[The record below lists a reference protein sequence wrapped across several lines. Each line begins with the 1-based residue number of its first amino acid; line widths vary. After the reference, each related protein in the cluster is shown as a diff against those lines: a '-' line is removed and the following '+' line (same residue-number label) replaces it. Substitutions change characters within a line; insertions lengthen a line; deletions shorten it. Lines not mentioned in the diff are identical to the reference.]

1 MNKKHAAKQNPE
13 EPYAVMP
20 ARTDSV
26 GALGEQS
33 PKATRSSSPAESNV
47 GIKRQ

>member
-1 MNKKHAAKQNPE
+1 MRLMGITHVAKQNSE

-33 PKATRSSSPAESNV
+33 PKATRWVQPAP
-47 GIKRQ
+47 R